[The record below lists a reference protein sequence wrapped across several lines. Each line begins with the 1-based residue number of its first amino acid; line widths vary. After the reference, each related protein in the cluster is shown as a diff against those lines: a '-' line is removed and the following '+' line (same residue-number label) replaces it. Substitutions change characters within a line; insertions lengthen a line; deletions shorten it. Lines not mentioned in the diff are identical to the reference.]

1 MKILKIGRLLKPG
14 KLSVTIIS
22 PVTSVEV
29 EQEMLIQKVLRGLQ
43 AGVVLQR
50 LLLHVGMM

>member
-14 KLSVTIIS
+14 KLSVTIIF

-43 AGVVLQR
+43 DGVVLQR